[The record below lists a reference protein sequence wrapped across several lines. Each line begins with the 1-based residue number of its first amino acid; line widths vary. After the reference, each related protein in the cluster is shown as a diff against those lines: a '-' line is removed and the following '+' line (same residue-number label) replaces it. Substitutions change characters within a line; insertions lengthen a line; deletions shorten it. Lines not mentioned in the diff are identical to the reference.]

1 MGLAFRF
8 LIKGPLIRFMQNAP
22 QVFFSQKT
30 AESSP
35 MGPTFTLRALMAAM
49 TCICLLLALL
59 LPAIQQSREASRR
72 MTCSNNMRTIG
83 LAVHNHDD
91 QFKQLPHAGV
101 GWNYPPRYINEV
113 AQVKEQQFAGW
124 GFQLLP
130 FTGFI
135 GRSRLLST
143 DADAL
148 SIESISF
155 DIYYHYCPS
164 RRSEKAKRAVQAWYG
179 PSGTY
184 SHGAT
189 DYAVANMDGDNGAF
203 VRLVLDQ
210 DKNPVTAGLQLS
222 DISDG
227 TSNVLLV
234 GEKRLALRELMNY
247 PFDDNEGYSA
257 GWDCDTVRGT
267 GDIKANPIT
276 IRRPLP
282 DFWGWGDG
290 DCRFGSSHPK
300 GFNITLAD
308 ASVRFITYEIDGKA
322 FAQLGCRND
331 GDR

>member
-1 MGLAFRF
+1 
-8 LIKGPLIRFMQNAP
+8 
-22 QVFFSQKT
+22 
-30 AESSP
+30 
-35 MGPTFTLRALMAAM
+35 MGPTFTLRTLMAVM

-72 MTCSNNMRTIG
+72 MSCSNNMRIIG
-83 LAVHNHDD
+83 IAVHNHND

-101 GWNYPPRYINEV
+101 AWNYPPRYINEV

-130 FTGFI
+130 FL
-135 GRSRLLST
+135 RQRT
-143 DADAL
+143 DYLGPQHFGKDDRCIYA
-148 SIESISF
+148 ISEAYQEF
-155 DIYYHYCPS
+155 YCPS
-164 RRSEKAKRAVQAWYG
+164 RRSEKAKREVQAWYG

-189 DYAVANMDGDNGAF
+189 DYAVANMDGDNGAI

-210 DKNPVTAGLQLS
+210 DENPVTSGLQLS

-227 TSNVLLV
+227 TSNVLLF

-247 PFDDNEGYSA
+247 PFDDNEGYTA

-276 IRRPLP
+276 LRRPLP
-282 DFWGWGDG
+282 DFWGRGDG

-308 ASVRFITYEIDGKA
+308 ASVRFISYDIDGEL
-322 FAQLGCRND
+322 FARLGCRDD
-331 GDR
+331 GASIQVPD